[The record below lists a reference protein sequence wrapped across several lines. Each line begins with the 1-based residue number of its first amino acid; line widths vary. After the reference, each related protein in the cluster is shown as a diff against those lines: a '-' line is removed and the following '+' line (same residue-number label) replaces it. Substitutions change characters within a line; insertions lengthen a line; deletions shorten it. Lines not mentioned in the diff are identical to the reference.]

1 MPVACQEFNNFSRL
15 TTDIIRLYKAY
26 LSKYKSLKKD
36 LSNRYTTKQNYG
48 LIIY

>member
-1 MPVACQEFNNFSRL
+1 MTCYRHWATLVAVDFF
-15 TTDIIRLYKAY
+15 RLYKAY
-26 LSKYKSLKKD
+26 

>member
-1 MPVACQEFNNFSRL
+1 MSVACQGFNNFSRL

-26 LSKYKSLKKD
+26 LS
-36 LSNRYTTKQNYG
+36 NRYTTKQNYG

>member
-1 MPVACQEFNNFSRL
+1 MTYYRHLATLVAVDFF
-15 TTDIIRLYKAY
+15 RLYKAY